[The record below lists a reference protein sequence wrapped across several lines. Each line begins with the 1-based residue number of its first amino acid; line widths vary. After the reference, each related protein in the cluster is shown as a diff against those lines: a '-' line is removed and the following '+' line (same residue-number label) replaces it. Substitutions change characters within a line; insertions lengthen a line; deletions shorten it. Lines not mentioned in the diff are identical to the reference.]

1 MCHALLS
8 DPNFYRLLLGFD
20 RDLARESV
28 AGGCPCG
35 GKLHSARYPRKPR
48 GGPADLG
55 AEYAWRL
62 SYCCAREGCRRRTT
76 PPSLRFL
83 GQRVYLAAV
92 VVLASAM
99 EGGVT
104 VKRAERLHELVGV
117 SVRTLRRW
125 RAWWRGAF
133 RETAFWRKAQG
144 NFAPAVDVSAL
155 PRSLLER
162 FSGADEQA
170 RLIQALRFLAPLT
183 IRSA

>member
-28 AGGCPCG
+28 AEGCPCG

-55 AEYAWRL
+55 PEYASRL
-62 SYCCAREGCRRRTT
+62 SYCCAQEVCRRRTT
-76 PPSLRFL
+76 PPSVRFL
-83 GQRVYLAAV
+83 GRRVYLGAV

-99 EGGVT
+99 EGGIT
-104 VKRAERLHELVGV
+104 VKRASRLREIAGV

-125 RAWWRGAF
+125 RVWWREAFVRTPFWRGA
-133 RETAFWRKAQG
+133 QG
-144 NFAPAVDVSAL
+144 RFVPAVDPAAL
-155 PRSLLER
+155 PTCLLDR
-162 FSGADEQA
+162 FFGEDEQA
-170 RLIQALRFLAPLT
+170 RVIAMLRFLTPLT
-183 IRSA
+183 VRSA